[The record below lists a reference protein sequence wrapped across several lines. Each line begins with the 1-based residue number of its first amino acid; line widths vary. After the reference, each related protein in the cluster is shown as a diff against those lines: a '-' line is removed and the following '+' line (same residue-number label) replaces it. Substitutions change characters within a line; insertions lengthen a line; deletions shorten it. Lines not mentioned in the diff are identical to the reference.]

1 MRDSNIKQEV
11 PVLDLTVQVKSE
23 DLNPAETI
31 NAATCRNEKQDDDRE
46 FFNMTLKSQMM
57 NHSESDFTNINA
69 DDLYI
74 EAKFVYNLPFNKFA
88 EFITN

>member
-1 MRDSNIKQEV
+1 
-11 PVLDLTVQVKSE
+11 
-23 DLNPAETI
+23 
-31 NAATCRNEKQDDDRE
+31 
-46 FFNMTLKSQMM
+46 M

-88 EFITN
+88 EFITNQLDLHCLQT